1 MSKRKIKFGE
11 WEDLLLW
18 CPSQC
23 FNYFKHEGKM
33 YCIYLRWRHDNPW
46 TADLVH
52 IPKGVY
58 DIADSNEWVRLDV
71 PFFKD
76 TELDGIK
83 ESSIKAVKK
92 ILETKNIK

>member
-1 MSKRKIKFGE
+1 MTHTDKTPPPIT
-11 WEDLLLW
+11 
-18 CPSQC
+18 
-23 FNYFKHEGKM
+23 
-33 YCIYLRWRHDNPW
+33 HDNPW

-76 TELDGIK
+76 T
-83 ESSIKAVKK
+83 
-92 ILETKNIK
+92 